1 MPVTAWRMSL
11 TVSDLDLEAQQLLA
25 RSVSKTIA
33 RSYPPVDADDIEQ
46 EVMLW
51 AWSNQDRVRGWS
63 EALFRT
69 KFSEQAVTY
78 ARRERQERLH
88 QTDFYYYRPDD
99 VRAILP
105 YFFDSSTWGNIRP
118 PEDDPIIYGAK
129 DSAAPGQVIYHNDK
143 ANGLVMVADIDD
155 AWPVLN
161 KTQRTALFLAFIDGP
176 GDAAE
181 RKREQRAVDSL
192 TALLNENI
200 RSRPVGPGSRKVM
213 TNAAGQAAIR
223 EVA

>member
-1 MPVTAWRMSL
+1 
-11 TVSDLDLEAQQLLA
+11 VSDLLLEDQQLLA
-25 RSVSKTIA
+25 RSVGKSIA

-51 AWSNQDRVRGWS
+51 AWSNQGNVTGWS

-69 KFSEQAVTY
+69 KFSEVAVTY
-78 ARRERQERLH
+78 ARRERMRRLH
-88 QTDFYYYRPDD
+88 QTDYYYYRPDD
-99 VRAILP
+99 VREMLP

-129 DSAAPGQVIYHNDK
+129 DMDNPGQVIYHNDK
-143 ANGLVMVADIDD
+143 ANGLVMIADIDT
-155 AWPVLN
+155 AWPRLS
-161 KTQRTALFLAFIDGP
+161 KEQRTCLFLVFVDGTSAD
-176 GDAAE
+176 GSE
-181 RKREQRAVDSL
+181 RKRETRAVDAL
-192 TALLNENI
+192 TALLNEDI

-213 TNAAGQAAIR
+213 TNAAGQAAVR